1 VKRCPAVATLVLLCL
16 SAAAADAQTVTL
28 RYRWTKGESRTYR
41 VTTQTDNAITG
52 MPGGRVTT
60 SQTMTQVL
68 QYAAEEVA
76 PDGSATV
83 RQTFQSIRMETVNP
97 NGKFVI
103 DSGVRETSQNRMV
116 EGMRAVLAA
125 MAGESVVIE
134 LAPDGA
140 VRRVEGASRIAD
152 KVSKVMAADPAAAQA
167 GQGIRTSLSDEALKT
182 TLEQTFPR
190 LSGPPVKVGDQ
201 WQGALAMGNPAIGR
215 ITGRSTFTLKAIDG
229 AADAAVARIAVA
241 LVLRQDVVPPPSGPA
256 GMVMTL
262 GDAKGA
268 GEIVFDVAKG
278 FIQKSTMKTD
288 LPSTVVMTG
297 QDGAPATMENKAATT
312 MTMELVVEK

>member
-1 VKRCPAVATLVLLCL
+1 MKRCPAVATLVLLCL

-215 ITGRSTFTLKAIDG
+215 ITGRSTFTLKAIEG

>member
-16 SAAAADAQTVTL
+16 SAATAGAQTVTL
-28 RYRWTKGESRTYR
+28 RYHWTKGDARTYR
-41 VTTQTDNAITG
+41 VTTLTENAITG

-68 QYAAEEVA
+68 KYVVEEVA
-76 PDGSATV
+76 PDGSATL

-97 NGKFVI
+97 SGKFVI
-103 DSGVRETSQNRMV
+103 DSGVRETSQNPMV
-116 EGMRAVLAA
+116 EGMRGVLGA
-125 MAGESVVIE
+125 MVGESVVIE

-140 VRRVEGASRIAD
+140 VRRVEGASRVAD
-152 KVSKVMAADPAAAQA
+152 KISKVMATDPAAAQA
-167 GQGIRTSLSDEALKT
+167 GQGLRTSLSDDALKT

-215 ITGRSTFTLKAIDG
+215 ITGRSTFTLKAFDG

-262 GDAKGA
+262 GEAKGV

-297 QDGAPATMENKAATT
+297 PDGAPTTMQNKAATT
-312 MTMELVVEK
+312 MTMELVEK

>member
-1 VKRCPAVATLVLLCL
+1 MKRCPAVATLVLLCL

-68 QYAAEEVA
+68 KYAAEEVA
-76 PDGSATV
+76 ADGSATV

-97 NGKFVI
+97 SGKFVI
-103 DSGVRETSQNRMV
+103 DSGVPETSQNPMV

-152 KVSKVMAADPAAAQA
+152 KVSKVMAANPSAAQA

-190 LSGPPVKVGDQ
+190 LSGPPVKTGDQ

-312 MTMELVVEK
+312 MTMELVEK

>member
-1 VKRCPAVATLVLLCL
+1 LCL
-16 SAAAADAQTVTL
+16 SAASAGAQTVTL
-28 RYRWTKGESRTYR
+28 RYRWTKGDARSYR
-41 VTTQTDNAITG
+41 VTTRTDNAITG

-68 QYAAEEVA
+68 NYVVEDAAA
-76 PDGSATV
+76 DGSATL

-97 NGKFVI
+97 TGKFVI
-103 DSGVRETSQNRMV
+103 DSAVRETSQNPMV
-116 EGMRAVLAA
+116 EGMRGVLAA

-140 VRRVEGASRIAD
+140 VRRVDGASRIAD
-152 KVSKVMAADPAAAQA
+152 KVSKVMAANPAAAQA
-167 GQGIRTSLSDEALKT
+167 GQGLRTSLSDEALKT

-201 WQGALAMGNPAIGR
+201 WQGSLAMGNPAIGR

-229 AADAAVARIAVA
+229 AGDAAVARIAVA
-241 LVLRQDVVPPPSGPA
+241 LVLRQDVIPPPSGPA
-256 GMVMTL
+256 AMVMTL

-297 QDGAPATMENKAATT
+297 PDGGPATMENKAATT
-312 MTMELVVEK
+312 MTLELIEK

>member
-1 VKRCPAVATLVLLCL
+1 VCL
-16 SAAAADAQTVTL
+16 SAAAAGAQTVTL
-28 RYRWTKGESRTYR
+28 RYQWTKGDARTYR

-68 QYAAEEVA
+68 KYVVEDVAA
-76 PDGSATV
+76 DGSATL

-103 DSGVRETSQNRMV
+103 DSGVRETSQNPTV
-116 EGMRAVLAA
+116 EGLRGVLAA

-140 VRRVEGASRIAD
+140 VRRVDGASRIAD
-152 KVSKVMAADPAAAQA
+152 KVSKVMAADPAAARA
-167 GQGIRTSLSDEALKT
+167 GQGLRTSLSDEALKS

-190 LSGPPVKVGDQ
+190 LSGPPVKVGDE
-201 WQGALAMGNPAIGR
+201 WQGTLAMGNPAIGR
-215 ITGRSTFTLKAIDG
+215 ITGRSTFTLKAVEG
-229 AADAAVARIAVA
+229 TADAAVARIAVA

-262 GDAKGA
+262 GQAKGA
-268 GEIVFDVAKG
+268 GEIVFDVARG

-297 QDGAPATMENKAATT
+297 PDGAPATMENKAATT
-312 MTMELVVEK
+312 MTLELVEK

>member
-1 VKRCPAVATLVLLCL
+1 MKRCPAVATLVLLCL